1 MLLGDVPTRELAYAL
16 GSDGIVL
23 ELGAAKARVISDVTA
38 LATSVGTVYA
48 DYPLVD
54 PHQFCDATIQVCH
67 VRGIRR
73 LMRPQIEFVADS
85 DSPFIPFPADTH
97 LPLMEWGLNHALAE
111 RLSHYLL
118 LHAGTLARGSS
129 GLLLPATP
137 GSGKSTLTAALM
149 MHGYRLLSDEFG
161 VVGLESGEL
170 YPMVRPVAL
179 KNESIRVIREIA
191 PNAVLGPSFPKTRK
205 GTVAHLAP
213 SRASIDHRDTTAI
226 PRIVAFPKYQEG
238 APIELERVDPG
249 AAFNKLALNS
259 FNYEYLGPSAFDAV
273 SRLVT
278 RCEFWRV
285 TYGDLADAISAIDSL
300 LTQAD
305 ARVSA

>member
-1 MLLGDVPTRELAYAL
+1 MLLGGLAPRELASAL
-16 GSDGIVL
+16 AVDGIVL
-23 ELGAAKARVISDVTA
+23 ELGAARARVISDVPD
-38 LATSVGTVYA
+38 LAGTVKTVYT

-54 PHQFCDATIQVCH
+54 PHQFCDATIQIRR
-67 VRGIRR
+67 VRGVRR
-73 LMRPQIEFVADS
+73 LMRPQIEFVAES

-161 VVGLESGEL
+161 VVSLESGDL
-170 YPMVRPVAL
+170 HPMVRPVAL
-179 KNESIRVIREIA
+179 KNESIGIIRKIA
-191 PNAVLGPSFPKTRK
+191 PDAILGPSFPKTRK

-213 SRASIDHRDTTAI
+213 SRPSIEQRDI
-226 PRIVAFPKYQEG
+226 PATPRVVAFPKYLQG
-238 APIELERVDPG
+238 ARLALERVDPG

-259 FNYEYLGPSAFDAV
+259 FNYEYLGPGAFDAV

-278 RCEFWRV
+278 SCEFWRV
-285 TYGDLADAISAIDSL
+285 TYSNLTDAISAIDDL
-300 LTQAD
+300 LSGVER
-305 ARVSA
+305 RVEA